1 MTPWGN
7 GIAYDV
13 DAVRRYIIEA
23 PLYWL
28 TEYHLDGLRFDA
40 IDQIEDSSAVHV
52 LVEIAQRIREDI
64 TDRPIHLTTED
75 SRNIIS
81 LHPRDQDGNAPLFTA
96 EWNDDFHNAVHVF
109 ATGETCAY
117 YNDFADTPKNTSR
130 ERWPKDSLIREKFPQ
145 TGEPRGVK
153 YRTTSGRLCGFY
165 SESRSGR

>member
-40 IDQIEDSSAVHV
+40 IDQIEDSSAGHV

-96 EWNDDFHNAVHVF
+96 EWNDDFHNAVHVLRPERPVP
-109 ATGETCAY
+109 TT
-117 YNDFADTPKNTSR
+117 TILLMPRKNTSQ
-130 ERWPKDSLIREKFPQ
+130 ERWPKDSLIREKFHHKPAN
-145 TGEPRGVK
+145 
-153 YRTTSGRLCGFY
+153 LAA
-165 SESRSGR
+165 